1 MTSLEKSDFPGAPR
15 TWPQIRDT
23 ARAASILFPAVKA
36 VTDGRSSHSLATL
49 PVYSLKIQPKNC
61 RNSRGVQLGGGELAW
76 RVQYTNIPPPNPCPF
91 QFGFVFSE

>member
-15 TWPQIRDT
+15 IWPQIRDT

-49 PVYSLKIQPKNC
+49 PVYSLKIQRKNC

-76 RVQYTNIPPPNPCPF
+76 LMQHMNIPPPKPQPLPVWF
-91 QFGFVFSE
+91 RFH